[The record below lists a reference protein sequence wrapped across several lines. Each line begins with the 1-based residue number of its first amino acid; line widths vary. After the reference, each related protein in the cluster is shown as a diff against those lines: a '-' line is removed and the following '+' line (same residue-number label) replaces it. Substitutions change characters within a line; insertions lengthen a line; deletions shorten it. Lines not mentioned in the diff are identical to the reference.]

1 MAHRDAWR
9 PPANPRPVVV
19 FIVAAYRY
27 AAAMTL
33 LLARA
38 VAVPSVG
45 VDKLL
50 RPSIVAIAVLA
61 SFVLACVRPDRAP
74 APDASAAP
82 SVEPV
87 GAVPTTPA
95 APTAANTDPGTPSQT
110 PQAKAEPGT
119 STACKTDA
127 DCRTF
132 SDACGIC
139 SCRPFAKTS
148 PDPKCPGP
156 RMSCLIDPCMGLRT
170 ICRNGN
176 CLIGEPS
183 DAAPL
188 DVKWGMAKD
197 ASSDNGAGKRADG
210 GPSGATS
217 ATPKVADA
225 ATRD

>member
-1 MAHRDAWR
+1 
-9 PPANPRPVVV
+9 V

-38 VAVPSVG
+38 VAIPSAG
-45 VDKLL
+45 VARLL
-50 RPSIVAIAVLA
+50 RPSIVALAVLSSLA
-61 SFVLACVRPDRAP
+61 PACVRPDRAP
-74 APDASAAP
+74 SPDASATPNVA
-82 SVEPV
+82 PV
-87 GAVPTTPA
+87 GAVPGTPH
-95 APTAANTDPGTPSQT
+95 APPGTFADPGAGAQA
-110 PQAKAEPGT
+110 PQPKAEPGT
-119 STACKTDA
+119 STACNTDA

-156 RMSCLIDPCMGLRT
+156 RMSCLIDPCTGLRT
-170 ICRNGN
+170 ICRRGN
-176 CLIGEPS
+176 CMIGDPG

-188 DVKWGMAKD
+188 DTTGAATKD
-197 ASSDNGAGKRADG
+197 ASPADGAGKRTDG
-210 GPSGATS
+210 SPSGATS

-225 ATRD
+225 ASRD

>member
-1 MAHRDAWR
+1 MRDTAMESAM
-9 PPANPRPVVV
+9 PD
-19 FIVAAYRY
+19 RY

-33 LLARA
+33 
-38 VAVPSVG
+38 VPPRG
-45 VDKLL
+45 VIDRLSGIH
-50 RPSIVAIAVLA
+50 RSTCPSIVALAVLS

-74 APDASAAP
+74 SPDASAAP

-87 GAVPTTPA
+87 GAIPTPPP

-176 CLIGEPS
+176 CLIGEPG
-183 DAAPL
+183 DAAPA
-188 DVKWGMAKD
+188 DVKWGATKD
-197 ASSDNGAGKRADG
+197 ASFPEAGKRTDG
-210 GPSGATS
+210 APSGATS

-225 ATRD
+225 ASRD